1 MAQLAE
7 NSDVNLAESRTS
19 NSVMDTSLISA
30 HGLEHMYGRSFLVLI
45 PAIYVALGLTPIQAG
60 MLDAVRQLS
69 SGITSMSGG
78 FFVDIFQHRR
88 AHVLSLSMAMIGI
101 GYFLVSVAPTYG
113 LILAALALA
122 SAGSAL
128 WHPPALGLLAQRFP
142 QRQGFFI
149 SLNRSAGNVGDWVG
163 PLVVGALL
171 VLLAT
176 RSDAWRII
184 MGVGTP
190 ILIILSILILMLLRN
205 IGGSKAG
212 PVNFASNFKGKFR
225 AMIESFKGTGM
236 WSIFAVSA
244 VRGMGDRALLWMIPL
259 YLAEELGFNGFW
271 VGFHVA
277 LLAAPGIIAG
287 PLFGAISDRT
297 GRKAVI
303 VLIMAVAVV
312 TPVTM
317 VLGGSGIIMSIS
329 VAMFGLFLF
338 SVNSLTQAAALDV
351 AEGKGL
357 ESTFIGLMWGSNA
370 FFGAASS
377 VIAGVIVGTLGWPPA
392 FYFAA
397 GLFFIGFLASLMLP
411 RTTTA
416 QPSVA

>member
-1 MAQLAE
+1 
-7 NSDVNLAESRTS
+7 
-19 NSVMDTSLISA
+19 
-30 HGLEHMYGRSFLVLI
+30 
-45 PAIYVALGLTPIQAG
+45 
-60 MLDAVRQLS
+60 
-69 SGITSMSGG
+69 
-78 FFVDIFQHRR
+78 
-88 AHVLSLSMAMIGI
+88 
-101 GYFLVSVAPTYG
+101 
-113 LILAALALA
+113 
-122 SAGSAL
+122 
-128 WHPPALGLLAQRFP
+128 
-142 QRQGFFI
+142 
-149 SLNRSAGNVGDWVG
+149 
-163 PLVVGALL
+163 
-171 VLLAT
+171 
-176 RSDAWRII
+176 
-184 MGVGTP
+184 
-190 ILIILSILILMLLRN
+190 
-205 IGGSKAG
+205 
-212 PVNFASNFKGKFR
+212 
-225 AMIESFKGTGM
+225 MIESFKGTGM

-244 VRGMGDRALLWMIPL
+244 VRGMGDRALLWVIPL

-312 TPVTM
+312 TTVTI

-370 FFGAASS
+370 LFGAASS
-377 VIAGVIVGTLGWPPA
+377 VIAGVIVGSLGWPPA

-411 RTTTA
+411 RTNIA
-416 QPSVA
+416 QPNVA